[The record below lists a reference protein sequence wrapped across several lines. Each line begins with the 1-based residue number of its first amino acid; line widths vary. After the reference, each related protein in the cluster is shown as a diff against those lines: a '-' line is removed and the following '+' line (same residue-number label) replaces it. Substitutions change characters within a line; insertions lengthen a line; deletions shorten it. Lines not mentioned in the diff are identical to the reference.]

1 YVARDQMRSHRFSA
15 APRQVQVVAVRAG
28 GVCVPHHVD
37 QAVWVLLQTRR
48 HFVDSGAEAAADR
61 RRIEGE
67 GHVRQIAENSG
78 AIWRLGDVDASAGR
92 TFVEFPDL
100 LVELVAHRAAGHT
113 AKAGADD
120 PRGLAT
126 DQAAQE
132 VAKPGPADTADRG
145 PRYVAL
151 ARVRIGDTRGQAEQ
165 RHRC

>member
-1 YVARDQMRSHRFSA
+1 
-15 APRQVQVVAVRAG
+15 
-28 GVCVPHHVD
+28 
-37 QAVWVLLQTRR
+37 VWVLLQARR
-48 HFVDSGAEAAADR
+48 HFVDSGAEAGADR
-61 RRIEGE
+61 RRVEGE
-67 GHVRQIAENSG
+67 GHVRKIDETSG
-78 AIWRLGDVDASAGR
+78 SIWGLVDADASAGR
-92 TFVEFPDL
+92 SFVQFPDL
-100 LVELVAHRAAGHT
+100 LIELVADRAAGHT

-132 VAKPGPADTADRG
+132 VAKTGPADTADRS